1 MKLIPAG
8 ILFRKIG
15 CSARQGL
22 MALAHEPALL
32 RGMTPVAFLSHPIF
46 ESQPTLQEL
55 DAPAFSTLGGQPAP
69 FAQRLERIEV
79 HPGCWS
85 DLDVDYRHPMA
96 PNHRARADI
105 SSQLH

>member
-1 MKLIPAG
+1 
-8 ILFRKIG
+8 
-15 CSARQGL
+15 